1 MLHSLTEIIYHF
13 IRIVNTFGK
22 IRIIKVD
29 MDDFIRILRGF
40 ASENNDNT
48 LLRQCVDLNEDG
60 AVTVAD
66 LAIIK
71 ANFGLTADAYA
82 GN

>member
-1 MLHSLTEIIYHF
+1 MDEIPALIAGDIKGAF
-13 IRIVNTFGK
+13 EAEEGDGK
-22 IRIIKVD
+22 IDI
-29 MDDFIRILRGF
+29 DDFIRVLRGF
-40 ASENNDNT
+40 GENNDNT
-48 LLRQCVDLNEDG
+48 LLRQNVDINEDG

-71 ANFGLTADAYA
+71 SNYGLTADAYA

>member
-1 MLHSLTEIIYHF
+1 
-13 IRIVNTFGK
+13 
-22 IRIIKVD
+22 

-71 ANFGLTADAYA
+71 ANYGLTADAYA